1 MEALPVIA
9 NSCPGL
15 RDTLPDDWPLKVSGN
30 SIDAYMHIF
39 NNIVAKEDKDKLG
52 RIARDFAAAKF
63 GVRQMQTSYEK
74 VYG

>member
-1 MEALPVIA
+1 MLNYTKNAA
-9 NSCPGL
+9 
-15 RDTLPDDWPLKVSGN
+15 LPDDWPLKVSGN

-39 NNIVAKEDKDKLG
+39 NDIVAKEDKDKLG

>member
-1 MEALPVIA
+1 
-9 NSCPGL
+9 
-15 RDTLPDDWPLKVSGN
+15 VSGN

-39 NNIVAKEDKDKLG
+39 NDIVAKEDKSRLG
-52 RIARDFAAAKF
+52 GIARDFAAAKF